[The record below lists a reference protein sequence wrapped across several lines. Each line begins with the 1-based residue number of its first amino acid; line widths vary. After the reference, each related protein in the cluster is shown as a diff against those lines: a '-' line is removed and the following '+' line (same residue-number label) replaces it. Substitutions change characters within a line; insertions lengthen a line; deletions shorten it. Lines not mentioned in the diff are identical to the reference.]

1 MGIGMAIL
9 YLVPKIYRV
18 LAQFVKHQTGV
29 DLPGAGLVD
38 KIEKGKEKL
47 RNSLES
53 NLDQAE
59 QKAVNVVVNLTQP
72 SKEAQEPA
80 QEVKIIE
87 TEAEEAEPKK
97 LSTKKPRKK
106 KTSD

>member
-1 MGIGMAIL
+1 MAIL
-9 YLVPKIYRV
+9 FLVPRIYRTAAKA
-18 LAQFVKHQTGV
+18 LKYKTGIE
-29 DLPGAGLVD
+29 LPGAGLVA

-72 SKEAQEPA
+72 SKEEKEA
-80 QEVKIIE
+80 KIIE
-87 TEAEEAEPKK
+87 LEPEPKPKK
-97 LSTKKPRKK
+97 LQAKPKK
-106 KTSD
+106 KQPKKKFNQ

>member
-9 YLVPKIYRV
+9 YLVPRIYRIAAKA
-18 LAQFVKHQTGV
+18 LKYKTGIE
-29 DLPGAGLVD
+29 LPGAGLVE

-72 SKEAQEPA
+72 NQAITEPSKKQLEKFQAFYEL
-80 QEVKIIE
+80 EME
-87 TEAEEAEPKK
+87 KK
-97 LSTKKPRKK
+97 RKK
-106 KTSD
+106 